1 MPESRPSPREPTQTM
16 RLHQANSSKYVTC
29 SVLQHRHPPQHCR
42 GHRLPR
48 RGVSRWSRTGRFP
61 LAGSRVRQSGHPLL
75 RTLHTAS
82 LMGASLACQ
91 RQESRLN
98 TCPAQAVFPG
108 PLHRG
113 WKKAQIE
120 RAHRTVTREA
130 KATAMTK
137 LGRRWPSPGLV

>member
-1 MPESRPSPREPTQTM
+1 M
-16 RLHQANSSKYVTC
+16 RLHRANSSKRITC
-29 SVLQHRHPPQHCR
+29 GVLQHCR

-48 RGVSRWSRTGRFP
+48 RAFSRWSRTGRFP
-61 LAGSRVRQSGHPLL
+61 RAVPRARWSRHPLL

-82 LMGASLACQ
+82 LMGGSLARQ

-98 TCPAQAVFPG
+98 IRPAQAVFPG

-120 RAHRTVTREA
+120 RAHRAVTQEA
-130 KATAMTK
+130 KAIAVTK
-137 LGRRWPSPGLV
+137 LGRL